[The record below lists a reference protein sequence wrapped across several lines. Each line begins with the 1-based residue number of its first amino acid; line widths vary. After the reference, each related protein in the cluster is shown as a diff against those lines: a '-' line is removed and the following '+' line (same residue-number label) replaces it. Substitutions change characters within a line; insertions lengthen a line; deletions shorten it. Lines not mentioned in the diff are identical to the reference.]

1 MFAATLPSEP
11 PARSGLAR
19 VRVTGGVRASL
30 RAGPR
35 GTTIGQLHESGGYR
49 LMCPR
54 SDHGFEGVVI
64 NTGGGMVGGDQ
75 ITLHVSA
82 EAGSRGLITTQS
94 AERIY
99 RAADQ
104 SETRVDTR
112 LRVGAGARLAWLPQ
126 GTILFNGARLNRRL
140 QVDLALDA
148 HFLGGEMLVFGR
160 TASDET
166 MTQGSLRDVWRV
178 FRGDRLICA
187 DTVRIEGD
195 IETQLQRPGIGGGAR
210 VVGVLLAVRPDALDL
225 LGRVRDRLAGAACRI
240 AASAWDD
247 MLIVR
252 GLADRLEPLAQ
263 GFAAVAPLLIDR
275 PLPRVWSL

>member
-1 MFAATLPSEP
+1 MFAATLPSDP
-11 PARSGLAR
+11 SPRPGLAR
-19 VRVTGGVRASL
+19 VRVVGGVRASL
-30 RAGPR
+30 SEGAR
-35 GTTIGQLHESGGYR
+35 GTAIGQLHESGGYR
-49 LMCPR
+49 LMRPR

-94 AERIY
+94 AERVY
-99 RAADQ
+99 RAADL

-112 LRVGAGARLAWLPQ
+112 LRVGAGANLAWLPQ
-126 GTILFNGARLNRRL
+126 GTILFDGARLTRRL
-140 QVDLALDA
+140 HVDLAPDA
-148 HFLGGEMLVFGR
+148 HFLAGEMLVFGR
-160 TASDET
+160 TASGER

-178 FRGDRLICA
+178 FRGDRLIYA

-195 IETQLQRPGIGGGAR
+195 IDAQLQRPGIGGGAR

-263 GFAAVAPLLIDR
+263 GFAAVAPLLMGR